1 MKNPT
6 TFFFQLTNRCNMKCK
21 HCFAIHNKQ
30 EMSNIVMERGIEYV
44 CNKIN
49 ETNENEYFVNF
60 LGGEAGLYNQSLIKN
75 CINKIKEKTN
85 NKIVKFIYQSN
96 LTYKLSDEHLEIFK
110 MVDFINTS
118 YDYQIRFQNNE
129 QEIWENNIK
138 VLQEL
143 GCDVGLTM
151 VLTKP
156 FIGHFTPQLLLEMI
170 SRLNINTI
178 EFNRLF
184 NTLEGDTL
192 ETIRANN
199 SDVNE
204 WLYQLFLYVRKN
216 KVTTNIKTFKC
227 IEDSFQHNHY
237 NDHCRTC
244 CAENIT
250 IQPNGNVITC
260 MLDTKLPIYN
270 LITKKEMNSIK
281 HVCYQES
288 LLPKSCNNCK
298 YLKWCKGNC
307 HHYIHDES
315 GCPTPTKIYDYLIMV
330 EEMIMG

>member
-6 TFFFQLTNRCNMKCK
+6 TFFFQLTNKCNMKCK
-21 HCFAIHNKQ
+21 HCFTIHNKQ
-30 EMSNIVMERGIEYV
+30 DMSIMIMNKGIEYV

-60 LGGEAGLYNQSLIKN
+60 LGGEAGLYDQTLIKE
-75 CINKIKEKTN
+75 CIIKIREQTHNKTI
-85 NKIVKFIYQSN
+85 KFIYQSN
-96 LTYKLSDEHLEIFK
+96 LTYVLSENHLDVFK

-118 YDYQIRFQNNE
+118 YDYQVRFNNGE
-129 QEIWENNIK
+129 QDIWERNIK
-138 VLQEL
+138 LLQEL
-143 GCDVGLTM
+143 GCEIGLTM

-156 FIGHFTPQLLLEMI
+156 FINHFTPHKLLEMI
-170 SRLNINTI
+170 KSLNIKTI

-184 NTLEGDTL
+184 DTLDGNTLDS
-192 ETIRANN
+192 IRPKN

-216 KVTTNIKTFKC
+216 KIDINIKTLKC
-227 IEDSFQHNHY
+227 IEDSFNHNHY

-260 MLDTKLPIYN
+260 MLDNKFPIYN
-270 LITKKEMNSIK
+270 LITQKEMNSVK
-281 HVCYQES
+281 DVCYKES
-288 LLPKSCNNCK
+288 LLPTKCK
-298 YLKWCKGNC
+298 DCQYLKWCKGNC
-307 HHYIHDES
+307 HHYTHDES
-315 GCPTPTKIYDYLIMV
+315 GCPTSTKIYDYLIMLQ
-330 EEMIMG
+330 EMTMD